1 MPPQEALM
9 ARKQSEHPV
18 PAGLTGSGLL
28 LWTSV
33 VADFELADHELAVL
47 RDACRT
53 MNVID
58 ALQDRVDRDGVL
70 NESPQGLRVHPGVV
84 ELRQQR
90 LAFTKLLAA
99 LAIPADEPVPGRGKT
114 RYGIKGAVS

>member
-1 MPPQEALM
+1 M
-9 ARKQSEHPV
+9 ARKQSETPV
-18 PAGLTGSGLL
+18 PAGLTGSGLA

-33 VADFELADHELAVL
+33 VAEFELSDHELAVL

-58 ALQDRVDRDGVL
+58 ALQDRVDQDGVL

-99 LAIPADEPVPGRGKT
+99 LAIPADEPTPALGSRKGGP
-114 RYGIKGAVS
+114 YGIKGAVS

>member
-1 MPPQEALM
+1 M
-9 ARKQSEHPV
+9 ARKQSETPV
-18 PAGLTGSGLL
+18 PAGLTGSGLA

-33 VADFELADHELAVL
+33 VAEFELGDHELAVL

-53 MNVID
+53 VNVID
-58 ALQDRVDRDGVL
+58 ALQDRVDQDGVL

-99 LAIPADEPVPGRGKT
+99 LAIPVDEPAPGRRKEGP
-114 RYGIKGAVS
+114 YGIKGAVS